1 MEATREKREE
11 AGFAGGGEH
20 GERRRREPDSDAGR
34 LRGSDLR
41 RVRHA
46 RRGAGEFVSFS
57 NACLVVVFR
66 GHVCGVCGSIS
77 SNVMDCVPA
86 FFRLDL

>member
-1 MEATREKREE
+1 MDILQDGHWQHFCTWIADLEATREKREE

-41 RVRHA
+41 RIRHVG
-46 RRGAGEFVSFS
+46 RGT
-57 NACLVVVFR
+57 
-66 GHVCGVCGSIS
+66 
-77 SNVMDCVPA
+77 
-86 FFRLDL
+86 